1 MNLQQLRAWDSK
13 SGTLNVIIETSKGN
27 RNKLDYDP
35 DQQLFEL
42 SKVLPRG
49 MVFPFDFGFV
59 PSTVGDDGD
68 PLDILVLLDEPV
80 PTGCKIQAR
89 LIGVIEA
96 EQTEDGETIRN
107 DRLIALAE
115 HSHEYRDIRSLKDLN
130 SKLVQEIEHFFVSY
144 NEMAGKQF
152 KPLGQYGPRRAEKL
166 VKESIKR
173 FRDRHGRALERVQ
186 SNGKARASGG

>member
-1 MNLQQLRAWDSK
+1 MNLQQMRAWDSE
-13 SGTLNVIIETSKGN
+13 SGTLNVIIETSKGS

-42 SKVLPRG
+42 SKVLPCG

-59 PSTVGDDGD
+59 PSTAGEDGD
-68 PLDILVLLDEPV
+68 PLDVLILLDEPV

-96 EQTEDGETIRN
+96 EQTEGGETIRN
-107 DRLIALAE
+107 DRLVALAE
-115 HSHEYRDIRSLKDLN
+115 HGHEYRDIHSLKDLDL
-130 SKLVQEIEHFFVSY
+130 KLVQEIEHFFVSY

-152 KPLGQYGPRRAEKL
+152 KPLGRYGPHRAEKL
-166 VKESIKR
+166 VEKAVKR
-173 FRDRHGRALERVQ
+173 FHDR
-186 SNGKARASGG
+186 